1 MKQNEFIALIEN
13 LGRYKIK
20 YALLRVDNIES
31 LIESE
36 LDILVWP
43 AHITEF
49 KAIMQEMNFVCWRN
63 HLISFCDSMMKFP
76 EFINYKINEGKIK
89 KINNKIFSWVS
100 IKNERTINLPERL
113 LDAFK
118 IKINQKLL
126 VVRGS
131 GLALGFI
138 TIGPIYEEAK
148 KHPEILIF

>member
-1 MKQNEFIALIEN
+1 MLMK
-13 LGRYKIK
+13 Y
-20 YALLRVDNIES
+20 
-31 LIESE
+31 
-36 LDILVWP
+36 
-43 AHITEF
+43 
-49 KAIMQEMNFVCWRN
+49 
-63 HLISFCDSMMKFP
+63 P

-100 IKNERTINLPERL
+100 IKKERIINLPERL

-131 GLALGFI
+131 GLALGFV

-148 KHPEILIF
+148 KHSEILIF